1 MPRPKVPAE
10 QIEARRRQ
18 ALLLLE
24 KGYSLNKVGRII
36 GSAPS
41 SVMRWRE
48 TLQTGGEAALKV
60 RFSPGRPPSLS
71 ATERAKL
78 VEKLLR
84 GAVANGFDSD
94 LWTTERVAA
103 VIHRYCQTQF
113 HRSHV
118 VRLMHDLGFE
128 CQGPDSE
135 PGPVAHQGLASEN
148 ASAGQRQKRLRGWV
162 RVAHV

>member
-18 ALLLLE
+18 ALQLLE
-24 KGYSLNKVGRII
+24 KGYSLNQVGRII

-48 TLQTGGEAALKV
+48 TLQAGGEEALKV

-78 VEKLLR
+78 VEQLLR
-84 GAVANGFDSD
+84 GAMANGFDSD
-94 LWTTERVAA
+94 LWTTERVA
-103 VIHRYCQTQF
+103 ILIQRYCQAQF

-128 CQGPDSE
+128 CQG
-135 PGPVAHQGLASEN
+135 LAGEN
-148 ASAGQRQKRLRGWV
+148 AGTVHRQKRLRGWV
-162 RVAHV
+162 RVAHL